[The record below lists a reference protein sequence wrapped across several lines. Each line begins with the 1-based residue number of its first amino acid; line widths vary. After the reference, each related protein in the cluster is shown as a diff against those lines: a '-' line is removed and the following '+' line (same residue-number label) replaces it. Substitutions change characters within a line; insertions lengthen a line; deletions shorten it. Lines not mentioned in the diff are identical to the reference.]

1 MPMTSSNSNKSLTAA
16 DKLRDLLSQLD
27 HHQSPAT
34 PTRPSSSLKAST
46 DTPKSNELYLLVQAA
61 DEISHR
67 LRDENESLREDNTK
81 LRSNVVALIE
91 ENNRLHEEIRST
103 FVSDMLRLINIDDG
117 QSMTDKESQIADLY
131 TKKMRH
137 LEIELKDAKEKLSSY
152 ESVWQAPND
161 LMNCLKCGALLP
173 FGQHNSEHN
182 ERVADIITEN
192 ESNKRKLQQL
202 QAIVE
207 RDQLRIELAE
217 TQKRLKKLI
226 DEMTDRIQQEKQN
239 AEKICEERLKE
250 NAEKIHQAEDKCAQY
265 ELTIDRLARE
275 KTSLAADLDEWK
287 NRIQRQEIDLS
298 QTSDT
303 VKLQIQKAM
312 RERDQAN
319 ANTMQIRT
327 DFEKL
332 LLQSNQDTLQLRHQL
347 GSNQNRLNDIESE
360 LLNSKKHCL
369 ELTEEI
375 NRLTRENL
383 MLKSVKQT
391 LERSREENIDAIT
404 VILNKREQDYHANI
418 EKLELE
424 RHQSLSYLEDL
435 VCSQNTI
442 LNKLRLH
449 SRQLTN
455 EIENLLEQK
464 NEVVQ
469 EMTVEN
475 QELRLKLSNA
485 YERLEQTD
493 TQLLQHNESHVKLR
507 QRLIELNNKVKEYES
522 IINKIKTQ
530 DLVDY
535 QQRLALMTHRN

>member
-1 MPMTSSNSNKSLTAA
+1 MTSSNSNKSLTAA

-27 HHQSPAT
+27 HHQSPPT

-226 DEMTDRIQQEKQN
+226 DEMTDKIQQEKQN

-250 NAEKIHQAEDKCAQY
+250 NAEKIHQVEDKCAQY

-319 ANTMQIRT
+319 VNTMQIRT

-332 LLQSNQDTLQLRHQL
+332 LLQSNQDALQLRHQL

-404 VILNKREQDYHANI
+404 VILNKREQDYHTNI

-464 NEVVQ
+464 NEIVQ

-507 QRLIELNNKVKEYES
+507 KRLIELNNKVKEYES

-535 QQRLALMTHRN
+535 QQRLALMTQRN